1 LDHERDE
8 FLSVHAKT
16 IERGVLMDGH
26 LIVTEGLTKQ
36 YGDFTALSDV
46 TLGIRKGE
54 VLGLLGPNG
63 AGKTTL
69 IRLLLGMIYPT
80 SGSAQVGGFDPWRQ
94 GREVR
99 RLVSF
104 LPGEIRLFGHLTG
117 LKMLRY
123 MSDLRGGQALER
135 AVAIAERAMGLDLS
149 RKIRTYSTGMKQK
162 LALAQ
167 AFADPVE
174 IVILDEPT
182 SALDPTVR
190 GDVINL
196 VAEAKA
202 AGQTVVFSGHVL
214 SEVEAVA
221 DRVAILRRGRLMHV
235 EDMRARRG
243 LRLVLARYEGEIPG
257 RFPEELGLVVRER
270 NGDTVLWE
278 HRGDVSPLATWIG
291 SQPIIDFAV
300 GTEDLRSLYDRY
312 HGPGA
317 MDEDDRL

>member
-1 LDHERDE
+1 
-8 FLSVHAKT
+8 
-16 IERGVLMDGH
+16 MDGQA
-26 LIVTEGLTKQ
+26 IATEGLTKR
-36 YGDFTALSDV
+36 YGDFLALSDV

-69 IRLLLGMIYPT
+69 LRLLLGMIYPT
-80 SGSAQVGGFDPWRQ
+80 SGSAQVAGFDPWRQ

-117 LKMLRY
+117 LKMLLY
-123 MSDLRGGQALER
+123 MSDLRGGEALER
-135 AVAIAERAMGLDLS
+135 AVAIAERVMGLDLS

-167 AFADPVE
+167 AFADPVD

-196 VAEAKA
+196 VTEAKA

-235 EDMRARRG
+235 EDMRARHG

-291 SQPIIDFAV
+291 SQPIVDFAV

-317 MDEDDRL
+317 RDEDDRP